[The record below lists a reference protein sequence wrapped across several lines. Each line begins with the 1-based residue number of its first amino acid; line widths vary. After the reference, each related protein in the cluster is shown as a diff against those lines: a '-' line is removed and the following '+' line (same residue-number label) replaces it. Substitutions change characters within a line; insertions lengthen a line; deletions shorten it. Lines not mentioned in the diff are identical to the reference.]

1 MKDNRSYIS
10 KKYAA
15 LKRYYMWYCV
25 SKKLDLILVSEFP
38 KSGGTWYCQML
49 SDYLQLPYPRNRTPR
64 LEKSVLHGHPLYSP
78 HFNKIVCVIRD
89 GRDVLVSCYHHMY
102 FGNSIMQSSTVQHYR
117 VRAPF
122 KNFENIKENMPA
134 HIEYMFTKFTLG
146 IEKIN
151 WSSFVQSYINKKNVV
166 FVKYENLLSNAEK
179 EMTGS
184 IITLLDDSHIIDSQR
199 LQKVIQNN
207 SFENLSKRKKGEE
220 NKTEF
225 LRKGIAGDW
234 KIYFSKEACQLFDYF
249 GGNELMNLGYEFNHD
264 WYNNVQ

>member
-64 LEKSVLHGHPLYSP
+64 LEKNVL
-78 HFNKIVCVIRD
+78 
-89 GRDVLVSCYHHMY
+89 
-102 FGNSIMQSSTVQHYR
+102 
-117 VRAPF
+117 
-122 KNFENIKENMPA
+122 
-134 HIEYMFTKFTLG
+134 
-146 IEKIN
+146 
-151 WSSFVQSYINKKNVV
+151 
-166 FVKYENLLSNAEK
+166 FVKYENLFSNAEK

-184 IITLLDDSHIIDSQR
+184 IIALLDDSHIIDSQR

-249 GGNELMNLGYEFNHD
+249 GGNELINLGYEFNHD
-264 WYNNVQ
+264 WYNNLQ